1 MRSAG
6 GAVLRL
12 LRLGG
17 GGSGAS
23 AGRKPGTLWPPWGPR
38 RRLFSSGPP
47 WRLLF
52 FGSDHFAVETLKA
65 LAAESR
71 AGGAVSSLEVAT
83 LSADVPVAELA
94 RREGLPL
101 HRWPLGDV
109 GGRFDVGVVISFGCL
124 LHQSL
129 IEKFPYGILNVHP
142 SLLPRWRGP
151 APIFHTVLNGD
162 AVTAVTIM
170 QIRPHRFDVGPIL
183 NQSVHAVPEGST
195 ADELADVLAAEAAP
209 LLVDTLRNL
218 PQKMADKREQSPTG
232 ATYAPKINASMS
244 WIVWEEQTCRQIECL
259 YRAIGSRIPLRSTW
273 MGRTIRLV
281 GFAGTCH
288 ISFAGRSRRPPPSLC
303 RRASCLCSSGLS
315 IVFCF
320 FSDASVERSPGSVS
334 FRKESNTLA
343 VRCKVTRVSFR
354 HDAGGHLKGTACAC
368 VRSCVFVCLQ
378 DGWVSFKAVIVKK
391 RLTAADFYNGYLH
404 RTARSHGAAAAFV
417 SPRRAPTGETP
428 RCHAHKCTTG
438 VS

>member
-65 LAAESR
+65 LAAESGLLCSSSR

-288 ISFAGRSRRPPPSLC
+288 ISFA
-303 RRASCLCSSGLS
+303 
-315 IVFCF
+315 
-320 FSDASVERSPGSVS
+320 DASVERSPGSVS

-343 VRCKVTRVSFR
+343 VRCK
-354 HDAGGHLKGTACAC
+354 
-368 VRSCVFVCLQ
+368 